1 MNVCTADGCERPV
14 RARGLCTKHYQWA
27 MYHGNPPPKGR
38 TGRTVVPVT
47 HPLYVVWGSMK
58 TRCDNPNSKSYA
70 RYGAKGV
77 SYDPSWADFNNF
89 YNDMHEGYE
98 QGLWLDRK
106 DGTKGY
112 SKDNCRWVTPTESNR
127 NRDFVKVTEE
137 LALEIRE
144 RYRDEPLTQ
153 QQLGEEYNLD
163 QTTISDIIRRK
174 SWK

>member
-1 MNVCTADGCERPV
+1 
-14 RARGLCTKHYQWA
+14 
-27 MYHGNPPPKGR
+27 
-38 TGRTVVPVT
+38 
-47 HPLYVVWGSMK
+47 MK